1 MESLQRKTLWVALVD
16 DDEPVRDS
24 MRWLLEAN
32 GFQARAFATADEFL
46 AALPLEDL
54 GCIVLDVRMPGMGG
68 IELHDELLRREL
80 DTPVLFVTGH
90 GDVPMAVAR
99 MKGGAV
105 DFLEKPFND
114 AQMCKLV
121 RQCLDRAEA
130 KQVAQDLRTTVNT
143 RLERLTGRERQVLD
157 LIVAGRLNKQIAD
170 DLTISIKTVEAHRAN
185 IMDKL
190 NARSMADLMKIA
202 LHAAEIPREGA

>member
-1 MESLQRKTLWVALVD
+1 MENSPKRPLCVALVD

-32 GFQARAFATADEFL
+32 GFAARAFASAQEFL
-46 AALPLEDL
+46 AALPLADL

-68 IELHDELLRREL
+68 IELHDELLRRQL
-80 DTPVLFVTGH
+80 DTPVLFITGH
-90 GDVPMAVAR
+90 GDVPMAVSR
-99 MKGGAV
+99 MKSGAV

-114 AQMCKLV
+114 AQMCALV
-121 RQCLDRAEA
+121 KRCLDRAETM
-130 KQVAQDLRTTVNT
+130 QQAQIQRESVDLK
-143 RLERLTGRERQVLD
+143 LERLTGREQQVLG

-170 DLTISIKTVEAHRAN
+170 DLSISIKTVEAHRAN

-190 NARSMADLMKIA
+190 SARTMADLMKIA
-202 LHAAEIPREGA
+202 LLVADPTPETE

>member
-1 MESLQRKTLWVALVD
+1 MKTLWVALVD

-24 MRWLLEAN
+24 LRWLLEAN
-32 GFQARAFATADEFL
+32 GFSARAFASADEFL
-46 AALPLEDL
+46 AALPLDDL

-68 IELHDELLRREL
+68 IELHDELLRRALEI
-80 DTPVLFVTGH
+80 PVLFVTGH

-99 MKGGAV
+99 MKSGAV

-114 AQMCKLV
+114 AQMCKVV
-121 RQCLDRAEA
+121 RKCLDRAEA
-130 KQVAQDLRTTVNT
+130 QQTALALRVQVNA
-143 RLERLTGRERQVLD
+143 RLERLTARERQVLE

-170 DLTISIKTVEAHRAN
+170 DLSISIKTVEAHRAN

-190 NARSMADLMKIA
+190 NARTMADLMRIA
-202 LHAAEIPREGA
+202 LQASEAPRQGA